1 MIWAGVD
8 YGSKLAG
15 TTCVSFLENDW
26 ITVLQSRKGDD
37 ADQWLQQVIQE
48 NNIQKVFLDAPLSLP
63 AAYFDASSDDFF
75 YRKADRILGAMS
87 PMFLGGLT
95 ARAMR
100 LKRTW
105 NSQGI
110 TVYETY
116 PAALNKELALANYKK
131 DIGEFLNELFQQKG
145 LEKITLKESI
155 KNWHQLDALL
165 AWYSGWRHQHAMAK
179 EIGDDNGLIIT

>member
-1 MIWAGVD
+1 MIWAGID

-15 TTCVSFLENDW
+15 TTCISFLTDDV
-26 ITVLQSRKGDD
+26 ITILQSRKGDD

-48 NNIQKVFLDAPLSLP
+48 NNIQEIFLDAPLSLP
-63 AAYFDASSDDFF
+63 PAYFDASSDDFF

-105 NSQGI
+105 NAQGI
-110 TVYETY
+110 MVHETY
-116 PAALNKELALANYKK
+116 PAALNKELALSQYKK
-131 DIGEFLNELFQQKG
+131 EITEFLRELNQQPG
-145 LEKITLKESI
+145 FEAITLPSSLE
-155 KNWHQLDALL
+155 NWHRADSLL
-165 AWYSGWRHQHAMAK
+165 AWYSGWRQHHRMAK
-179 EIGDDNGLIIT
+179 SIGDDEGLIII